1 MKHHRI
7 LILFLL
13 TTALLCGCLRE
24 PSLSY
29 TVTRDGK
36 TFTVDTQ
43 NRTISD
49 GQYEYA
55 YYLSGNTVRIT
66 YPNGSTYTWNH
77 EGNAVGSGGWSGDYN
92 PEAYVDGETLVEVLS
107 PDSDSGSGGR
117 IALGLLLAALGL
129 WQILAPRSV
138 WFLTNGWRF
147 KSAEPSDLA
156 LGLHRAGG
164 VACLFFGV
172 IAILSG
178 L

>member
-7 LILFLL
+7 LILLLL
-13 TTALLCGCLRE
+13 TAALLCGCLRE

-29 TVTRDGK
+29 TVTHDGK

-49 GQYEYA
+49 GEYEYA
-55 YYLSGNTVRIT
+55 YSLTGSRVKIT

-77 EGNAVGSGGWSGDYN
+77 EGAGVGSGGGSEDYS
-92 PEAYVDGETLVEVLS
+92 PEAYVDGSTLVEVLS
-107 PDSDSGSGGR
+107 PDSGSGSGGR
-117 IALGLLLAALGL
+117 IALGLLLSALGL

-147 KSAEPSDLA
+147 KAAEPSDLA
-156 LGLHRAGG
+156 LGLYRAGG
-164 VACLFFGV
+164 AVCIFAGI
-172 IAILSG
+172 IALLSS